1 MKRSELNNAV
11 LRAKAHFEK
20 NGWAIPPD
28 PQWDV
33 TDFGLG
39 EFEKSGLVLL
49 NLADEPEYC
58 EKLMFAKKN
67 QITPAHYHRKKK
79 EDIIVRK
86 GILQIQ
92 FWKKDTKAPSL
103 NSEVKVKINGK
114 LKEVKS
120 GDILK
125 LNSGERVTIHPGIL
139 HEFFCL
145 SDECI
150 IGEVST
156 ANDDEND
163 NFFLNPDIGRFPEI
177 IEDEPILFHLMKDEK
192 K

>member
-11 LRAKAHFEK
+11 LRAKTCFEK

-58 EKLMFAKKN
+58 EKLMYAVKN

-86 GILQIQ
+86 GALQIQ
-92 FWKKDTKAPSL
+92 FWKKDSNTSSPNPEIKI
-103 NSEVKVKINGK
+103 KINGK
-114 LKEVKS
+114 SKEIKS
-120 GDILK
+120 ADIVELH
-125 LNSGERVTIHPGIL
+125 SGERVTIPQGIL
-139 HEFFCL
+139 HAFFSL

-163 NFFLNPDIGRFPEI
+163 NFFLNPDVGRFPEI
-177 IEDEPILFHLMKDEK
+177 IEDEAILFHLMKDERK
-192 K
+192 

>member
-1 MKRSELNNAV
+1 VKRSELNNAV
-11 LRAKAHFEK
+11 LRAKAYFEK
-20 NGWAIPPD
+20 SGWAIPPD

-67 QITPAHYHRKKK
+67 QITPAHYHNKKK

-86 GILQIQ
+86 GVLQIQ
-92 FWKKDTKAPSL
+92 FWKKDTGSPSL
-103 NSEVKVKINGK
+103 NSVIKIKVNGK
-114 LKEVKS
+114 FKEIKS
-120 GDILK
+120 GDVVELH
-125 LNSGERVTIHPGIL
+125 SGERVTIHPGIL
-139 HEFFCL
+139 HAFFSL
-145 SDECI
+145 SDECM

-163 NFFLNPDIGRFPEI
+163 NFFLNPDIGRFPQI
-177 IEDEPILFHLMKDEK
+177 IEDEPIQFHLMKDEK